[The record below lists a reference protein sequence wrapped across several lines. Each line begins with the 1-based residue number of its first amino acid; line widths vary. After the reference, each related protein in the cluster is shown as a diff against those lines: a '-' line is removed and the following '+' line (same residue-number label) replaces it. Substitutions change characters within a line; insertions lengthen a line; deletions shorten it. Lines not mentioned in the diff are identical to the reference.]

1 MNINSDKFKMLIY
14 DLMIGN
20 IELSSY
26 SCKESEKVK
35 NEFTIGSKCAVAYQ
49 EIFEAN
55 LRICNKLGVQ
65 EDEDVECIV
74 SNFFDILQYL
84 SLKMFDYGV
93 LFTNS
98 EDDYNKES

>member
-1 MNINSDKFKMLIY
+1 MNINSDKFKMFIY
-14 DLMIGN
+14 DLMTGN

-26 SCKESEKVK
+26 SCKESE
-35 NEFTIGSKCAVAYQ
+35 
-49 EIFEAN
+49 EIFDAN
-55 LRICNKLGVQ
+55 LRICSKLGVQ

-98 EDDYNKES
+98 EHDYNKES

>member
-1 MNINSDKFKMLIY
+1 MNINSDKFKMFIY
-14 DLMIGN
+14 DLMTGN

-35 NEFTIGSKCAVAYQ
+35 NEFTIESKCAVAYQ
-49 EIFEAN
+49 EIFDAN
-55 LRICNKLGVQ
+55 LRICSKLGVQ

-98 EDDYNKES
+98 EHDYNKES